1 MALYLDFYGLAE
13 NPFQITPDP
22 RFLYLA
28 PSHRKAL
35 DYLEY
40 GIHDRKGILVLAGE
54 VGTGKTLL
62 IRTLLQRLDARTQT
76 ALVMNAR
83 LGFKQLL
90 MMALRDWNLNF
101 RARTKM
107 DLLLA
112 LQDFLVQVRNGG
124 GNAVLIVDEAQN
136 LSPVTLEGFR
146 LLSNLETSTEKLLQI
161 VFVGQPELE
170 AVLNRHDLR
179 QLRQRIPGI
188 SRVHHLTHQEVTGYV
203 RHRLR
208 VGGWSAVNGWIFDE
222 GALMEITRCTGGI
235 PRVINLLCDRALLVG
250 YSQHEET
257 VGARTIRKANGELRD
272 GHLEAV
278 PSADDAN
285 DEVSRA

>member
-1 MALYLDFYGLAE
+1 VTVYKDFYGLRE

-22 RFLYLA
+22 RFLYMA

-40 GIHDRKGILVLAGE
+40 GIRDRKGLLVLVGE

-62 IRTLLQRLDARTQT
+62 IRTLLQRLDAHTET

-90 MMALRDWNLNF
+90 YMALRDWNLQVKG
-101 RARTKM
+101 RTKM
-107 DLLLA
+107 DLLLT
-112 LQDFLVQVRNGG
+112 LQDFLVQVRNRQ
-124 GNAVLIVDEAQN
+124 GNAALIVDEAQN

-146 LLSNLETSTEKLLQI
+146 LLSNLETSTQKLLQI
-161 VFVGQPELE
+161 IFVGQPELE
-170 AVLNRHDLR
+170 AILNRHDLR

-188 SRVHHLTHQEVTGYV
+188 SRISHLNPQEVAAYV

-208 VGGWSAVNGWIFDE
+208 VAGFSSPSGWIFED
-222 GALMEITRCTGGI
+222 GALLEISRFSGGI
-235 PRVINLLCDRALLVG
+235 PRVINLICDRALTLG
-250 YSQHEET
+250 YLLHLECID
-257 VGARTIRKANGELRD
+257 GGTIRQAHEDLQSGRM
-272 GHLEAV
+272 EAV
-278 PSADDAN
+278 GGGAQP
-285 DEVSRA
+285 